1 MKYRE
6 IGFFFILFVSF
17 ISCTYAASVV
27 SDEINEAFKTVDNS
41 IKSSSI
47 IVKSNFEILYDSI
60 LDSYSKHP
68 EIIQRSDS
76 VYCKTLQ
83 IVAYI
88 DSVKNLLHLSDT
100 NGSSMLVSQR
110 LLVNNKLGRQ
120 LYQNLIVY
128 YKFAEQNIKNS
139 DGKKQLA
146 SLRFNYLN
154 YYPEKKWLEL
164 SFKNTPTV
172 ASKTILSKIKSDYY
186 QIGFLML
193 KEINECENKVSRES
207 YYNPKLSSK

>member
-17 ISCTYAASVV
+17 ISCTYVASVV

-76 VYCKTLQ
+76 VYYKTLQ

-88 DSVKNLLHLSDT
+88 DSVNNLLHINDT
-100 NGSSMLVSQR
+100 NGSSILVSQR

-128 YKFAEQNIKNS
+128 YKFAEQKISNS
-139 DGKKQLA
+139 ENKKQLDL
-146 SLRFNYLN
+146 LRFNYPH

-172 ASKTILSKIKSDYY
+172 ASKSILSKVKMDCY
-186 QIGFLML
+186 QIGLLML
-193 KEINECENKVSRES
+193 KEIKEDGNKVS
-207 YYNPKLSSK
+207 